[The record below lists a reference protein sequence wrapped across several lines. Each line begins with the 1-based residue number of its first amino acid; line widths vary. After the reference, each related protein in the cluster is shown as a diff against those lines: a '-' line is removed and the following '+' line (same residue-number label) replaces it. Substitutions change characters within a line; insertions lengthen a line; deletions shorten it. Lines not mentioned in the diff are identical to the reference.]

1 MKYDFNIDYHLYIIE
16 NIHRYLLTKI
26 YTGIKIISI

>member
-16 NIHRYLLTKI
+16 NIYRYLLNKI
-26 YTGIKIISI
+26 YIGIKIISI

>member
-16 NIHRYLLTKI
+16 NIYRYLLTKI
-26 YTGIKIISI
+26 YIGIKIISF